1 MQQHMKMQRPGH
13 MLHRLGLG
21 MGLGLFLIALT
32 TCSIDQGI
40 EPQIGVPAIRGTIT
54 FKGNP
59 PANTHWVVVVASR
72 DFPPSDVVQLAL
84 SQSARLD
91 FNAGSADYEI
101 KVPSLGS
108 YAAIAV
114 VWKARDEPV
123 IWSDVLGLYG
133 ASFTGGIS
141 FPDTVHVT
149 GDAPIVD
156 NIDVTADFTAVDRG
170 AVLGGRITYE
180 GNWPDNTELMGIA
193 AYRARPANLLEFFQP
208 AALNI
213 SLPTQVDFFD
223 YRLATPPGTYGYTVV
238 LWLGRGSSIFDF
250 KQIGFYETSPG
261 SGEPAEVSVALG
273 DTVRNVDI
281 TVDLRQA
288 R

>member
-1 MQQHMKMQRPGH
+1 MMMDFHAQHIV
-13 MLHRLGLG
+13 RL
-21 MGLGLFLIALT
+21 ALVSLAAMAVA
-32 TCSIDQGI
+32 TCSVDQGI
-40 EPQIGVPAIRGTIT
+40 EPQVGVPAIRGTIT
-54 FKGNP
+54 FEGDP

-84 SQSARLD
+84 SQSARLN

-114 VWKARDEPV
+114 VWKAIDEPV

-149 GDAPIVD
+149 ADAPVVED
-156 NIDVTADFTAVDRG
+156 VDVTADFSAVDRG
-170 AVLGGRITYE
+170 AVLSGRITYE

-193 AYRARPANLLEFFQP
+193 AYRTRPENLLEFFRP

-213 SLPTQVDFFD
+213 SLPTQVDEFD
-223 YRLATPPGTYGYTVV
+223 YRLATPPGTYEYTVV
-238 LWLGRGSSIFDF
+238 LWLGRGASVFDF
-250 KQIGFYETSPG
+250 KEIGFYETSPG
-261 SGEPAEVSVALG
+261 SGEPAEVTVALG
-273 DTVRNVDI
+273 DTVADVDI
-281 TVDLRQA
+281 TVDLGLA
-288 R
+288 K

>member
-1 MQQHMKMQRPGH
+1 MMHKTGH
-13 MLHRLGLG
+13 MLQRLGLG
-21 MGLGLFLIALT
+21 VGLGLVLIALA

-54 FKGNP
+54 FEGNP

-141 FPDTVHVT
+141 FPDTVRLTADSPVAS
-149 GDAPIVD
+149 GIAF
-156 NIDVTADFTAVDRG
+156 TADFAAVNRG
-170 AVLGGRITYE
+170 AVLSGQINYE

-193 AYRARPANLLEFFQP
+193 AYTEQPQNVLDFVRP

-213 SLPTQVDFFD
+213 SLPTQVDEFD
-223 YRLATPPGTYGYTVV
+223 YRLATPPGTYRYIVV
-238 LWLGRGSSIFDF
+238 LWKARGTSIFDF
-250 KQIGFYETSPG
+250 QEIGVYEEMPG
-261 SGEPAEVSVALG
+261 SGVGEITVALG
-273 DTVRNVDI
+273 DTARGVDI
-281 TVDLRQA
+281 SVDLGRA

>member
-1 MQQHMKMQRPGH
+1 MMHKTGH
-13 MLHRLGLG
+13 MLQRLGLG
-21 MGLGLFLIALT
+21 VGLGLVLIALA

-54 FKGNP
+54 FEGNP

-149 GDAPIVD
+149 GDAPVVD
-156 NIDVTADFTAVDRG
+156 DIDVTADFTAVDRG
-170 AVLGGRITYE
+170 AVLGGRITYD

-193 AYRARPANLLEFFQP
+193 AYRTRPANLLEFFQP
-208 AALNI
+208 AASI
-213 SLPTQVDFFD
+213 SLCQHRSIYSTTAWPHLPARMAIPSFCGWAEAPAFSISSRSGSTKRVRDQVNLP
-223 YRLATPPGTYGYTVV
+223 RSLSHSVIPCAM
-238 LWLGRGSSIFDF
+238 W
-250 KQIGFYETSPG
+250 TST
-261 SGEPAEVSVALG
+261 S
-273 DTVRNVDI
+273 T
-281 TVDLRQA
+281 
-288 R
+288 